1 MKIKKYIDFINEDV
15 QTLGTRVESLYDGD
29 DYVKNIVNR
38 FLGEIPSDVRLSNA
52 VNLLSEDEQDE
63 MKSLLD
69 DYESNGIQDKEP
81 IVAFST
87 DIEPLTESEITPGGK
102 GAFTSFLKVMTAL
115 GQKDVAPDME
125 NCPEDFILFYPS
137 IMMET
142 KVVKAVLGRYRSLA
156 RFVEDVDYTQNE
168 LRLYFGLRCDGDV
181 EYGAVAEERS
191 RFGGFRLTQSVI
203 KWINTLELKSLFS
216 FKKELVN
223 LNQKDVLTLGDIKTD
238 MSTYDPGYSEGT
250 MCPTLTDRVI
260 SFGFKGVGR
269 WDNGILDE
277 GELQNLK
284 SNFVAWMMPRK
295 WSQKVLISVKA
306 SSYWLYIH
314 LKLK

>member
-15 QTLGTRVESLYDGD
+15 QTLGTRVESLYDSD

-87 DIEPLTESEITPGGK
+87 EIEPLTESEITPGGK

-115 GQKDVAPDME
+115 GQKDVVADFE
-125 NCPEDFILFYPS
+125 LCPSDFLLYYPTTL
-137 IMMET
+137 IET
-142 KVVKAVLGRYRSLA
+142 KTTKAVLGRYRSLA

-168 LRLYFGLRCDGDV
+168 MRLYFAIRCDGEL
-181 EYGAVAEERS
+181 EYGAQGEERS
-191 RFGGFRLTQSVI
+191 RFGGFRLTKSSI
-203 KWINTLELKSLFS
+203 KWINTLELKSAFS
-216 FKKELVN
+216 LKKELVN
-223 LNQKDVLTLGDIKTD
+223 LTSKDITTIGNIKSDMLT
-238 MSTYDPGYSEGT
+238 YEPGYFEERMS
-250 MCPTLTDRVI
+250 PTLADKI
-260 SFGFKGVGR
+260 LSFGFKGVGR
-269 WDNGILDE
+269 WDNGVLDQ
-277 GELQNLK
+277 GELDNLK
-284 SNFVAWMMPRK
+284 SNFVSWILGKK
-295 WSQKVLISVKA
+295 WGDKVLLSVKA

-314 LKLK
+314 LKMK